1 MKECYLVGGFF
12 TIHSRKHYEVTHC
25 YPEVPI
31 FKVDANTAGLPRASI
46 LLDKTF
52 KTLYLC
58 LKAVFGYN
66 TPQDTG
72 LYELTEDIRP

>member
-1 MKECYLVGGFF
+1 MPR
-12 TIHSRKHYEVTHC
+12 THSGAQTKT
-25 YPEVPI
+25 
-31 FKVDANTAGLPRASI
+31 NTAGLPRASI